1 MGEIAWKK
9 LGPMDLEV
17 NDVLKLS
24 ISKEESEDDPPTALA
39 HTGHEFGRHGG
50 VNILIEASITV
61 TAMEAETMRCTF
73 VGELGHKRDFFIY
86 CTTSCNF
93 FLFLLIRDKNI
104 N

>member
-9 LGPMDLEV
+9 LGPVDLEV

-39 HTGHEFGRHGG
+39 HARHEFGRHGG
-50 VNILIEASITV
+50 VNILIKASV
-61 TAMEAETMRCTF
+61 TMTTMEAETMGCMF

-86 CTTSCNF
+86 CTSNCNF